1 MKIEEG
7 DSRGI
12 GLASQ
17 KRNPGLFR
25 YKNRIVTRIQGW
37 LVQPT
42 ALGPPTPYLASK
54 KPSRLRGNGALLP
67 PGSTRLVAPFPIL
80 FLTVLSNISLSHLSY
95 ISLYLN
101 RNFSSNK
108 VFLYFISI
116 QWIYIRSNFK
126 ISISLS
132 RCIRSKCALNNHYRP
147 FINSKIFIRIDYAFD

>member
-1 MKIEEG
+1 MKIVEG

-67 PGSTRLVAPFPIL
+67 ADSTRLVAPFPFRACSKISFKRFAARFTSTRYVIFKQR
-80 FLTVLSNISLSHLSY
+80 FLKLK
-95 ISLYLN
+95 
-101 RNFSSNK
+101 K
-108 VFLYFISI
+108 VFLYFIPIQCIYVYFVINKSI
-116 QWIYIRSNFK
+116 Y
-126 ISISLS
+126 SI
-132 RCIRSKCALNNHYRP
+132 K
-147 FINSKIFIRIDYAFD
+147 F